1 MSQAGTQEFGK
12 WRSRLWPI
20 HRYELKKLVPM
31 IFMFFL
37 ILFNYTVLRDSKDA
51 LLVCECG
58 NLAIPV
64 VKIFGTS
71 LAAILFL
78 VIYSKMSN
86 MMSKPKL
93 FYSTITPFII
103 FFALF
108 GLVIYPN
115 AHSLELTGV
124 GNWLRNVLPDSAGFQ
139 AIADTVQKW
148 PYPLFYVM
156 AEMWGTVGI
165 SLLFWGFANDVT
177 RVSEAKRV
185 YPVLPL
191 MGNLGLLL
199 AGPTV
204 HFFSQLAKNRGLV
217 GQAASEMSN
226 LYLMG
231 VLVVSGIVIISLYWY
246 LQNRVLNDPRFCPEG
261 EAKVKKKEKPKM
273 GMMESFK
280 YLASSKY
287 LLCLAM
293 LVIGYGMA
301 INLIEVTWKGQLKM
315 YFPEKNDYLGFM
327 GIFSG
332 VTGLVSIFGM
342 LFIGG
347 NVMRRF
353 GWTSAALFTPVMLL
367 LTGVAF
373 FSFIIFQD
381 TFTSWFGL
389 GASQVLFLAVII
401 GAAQNILSK
410 ASKYSLFDPTKEMA
424 YIPLDQEQKVK
435 GKAAIDVAGA
445 RLGKSG
451 GAALQLGLSFF
462 ITAAAMVPI
471 VGLLAI
477 GIVLIWLA
485 SARSLG
491 RQFASLSEERAAEAA
506 AEEAATTEAAPAG
519 A

>member
-20 HRYELKKLVPM
+20 HNYELKKLVPM

-71 LAAILFL
+71 LAAIFFL

-93 FYSTITPFII
+93 FYSTIIPFIA

-115 AHSLELTGV
+115 AHHLELTGL
-124 GNWLRNVLPDSAGFQ
+124 GGWLRNALPSSAGFQ
-139 AIADTVQKW
+139 AIADCVQKW
-148 PYPLFYVM
+148 PYPVFYVM

-191 MGNLGLLL
+191 MGNAGLLL

-204 HFFSQLAKNRGLV
+204 KFFSWLAGRGDLSA
-217 GQAASEMSN
+217 QAASELST

-231 VLVVSGIVIISLYWY
+231 VLVISGITIVTLYWY
-246 LQNRVLNDPRFCPEG
+246 LNNRVLNDPRFCPEG
-261 EAKVKKKEKPKM
+261 DAKMKKKEKPKM
-273 GMMESFK
+273 GLMESFR

-327 GIFSG
+327 GVFSG
-332 VTGLVSIFGM
+332 ITGLVSM
-342 LFIGG
+342 LCMVFVGG

-367 LTGVAF
+367 VTGLAF

-381 TFTSWFGL
+381 SFSSWFGL
-389 GASQVLFLAVII
+389 GAAQVLFLAVII

-451 GAALQLGLSFF
+451 GAALQLTLSFF
-462 ITAAAMVPI
+462 VSAAVMVPI

-477 GIVLIWLA
+477 GIVLIWLS
-485 SARSLG
+485 SAKSLG
-491 RQFASLSEERAAEAA
+491 RQFTALSQERAAEAA
-506 AEEAATTEAAPAG
+506 AQEASTETAPAG